1 MKVIRKRIL
10 SNYTVPVYDLNIKD
24 NHNYFITKSEILVHN
39 SGKSYVASKIKSGD
53 IEPRIVNIDK
63 ITEFL
68 DIHNTDIV
76 YDKAKIISKNQL
88 AMYLNGILPLFVDM
102 VGANIARLKDR
113 INVLEQIGYDTA
125 LVFVNTS
132 LETAIFRAQKR
143 TRKVNPDVVTEYY
156 NKIKNSKNTIKS
168 LFSFSIEIN
177 NDEGE
182 LTDSVLLKAYKRISY
197 FYDSEIDNPIGQ
209 ERQKLMIDNGWK
221 YLDPNIMPL
230 QDIRRLV
237 NLWYSL

>member
-1 MKVIRKRIL
+1 M
-10 SNYTVPVYDLNIKD
+10 SFNS
-24 NHNYFITKSEILVHN
+24 FINENKELLTESINDKGCFKAVFMAGQPGA
-39 SGKSYVASKIKSGD
+39 GKSYVASKIKSGD

>member
-1 MKVIRKRIL
+1 M
-10 SNYTVPVYDLNIKD
+10 SFDS
-24 NHNYFITKSEILVHN
+24 FINESRLDESINDRGCFKAVFMAGQPGA
-39 SGKSYVASKIKSGD
+39 GKSYVASKIKSGD
-53 IEPRIVNIDK
+53 IEPRIVNIDT

-68 DIHNTDIV
+68 NIHDTSAV

-88 AMYLNGILPLFVDM
+88 SLYLNGALPLFIDM
-102 VGANIARLKDR
+102 VGANTIRLKDR

-143 TRKVNPDVVTEYY
+143 IRKVNPDVITEYY
-156 NKIKNSKNTIKS
+156 NKIKDVKDNIKR

-182 LTDSVLLKAYKRISY
+182 LTNSVLLKAFKRISY
-197 FYDSEIDNPIGQ
+197 FYDSEMDNPIGR
-209 ERQKLMIDNGWK
+209 ERQELMIKNGWK

-237 NLWYSL
+237 NMWYA